1 MKYTLSICIA
11 TFNRGSFIGET
22 INSIIQQLS
31 PAVELVIVDGASN
44 DNTTDVVRRFN
55 HENIFYYREASNS
68 GVDKDYDKAVK
79 YAQGQYCWL
88 MTDDDILLPNAV
100 NNVLNAIRPNSELI
114 IVNSEVR
121 NKDLTKILTSRQHNI
136 TANKEYEKQNI
147 DVFFEECC
155 SYLSFIGSV
164 VIRRDCWLGRNR
176 EIYYG
181 SLFIHHGVIFQDP
194 PLNAVQIIAQP
205 CIALRYGNAMW
216 TSRGFE
222 IWAFKWPK
230 LIWSYKSFSEK
241 SKAKITSLY
250 PWKKVDFLIYYRAI
264 GAYSKINYGFI
275 KNDSAS
281 TLNRLVGYLVANTP
295 AVVFVILSIVYLTV
309 FKRNIGTMR
318 FDVVNSIN
326 STPMLRKLAKWLWRR
341 EYS

>member
-11 TFNRGSFIGET
+11 TFNRCAFIGET

-31 PAVELVIVDGASN
+31 PAVELVIVDGASK
-44 DNTTDVVRRFN
+44 DDTSDVVQRFN
-55 HENIFYYREASNS
+55 HENVFYYRQVSNS
-68 GVDKDYDKAVK
+68 GIDKDYDKAVN

-100 NNVLNAIRPNSELI
+100 NNVLNAIRLNSELI

-121 NKDLTKILTSRQHNI
+121 NKDLSKVLTSRQHNI
-136 TANKEYEKQNI
+136 TANKDYQKQNI
-147 DVFFEECC
+147 TSFFEECS
-155 SYLSFIGSV
+155 SYLSFIGCV
-164 VIRRDCWLGRNR
+164 VIRRDCWLSRNR
-176 EIYYG
+176 ERYYG

-194 PLNAVQIIAQP
+194 PLNTVHVIAQP

-216 TSRGFE
+216 TARGFE
-222 IWAFKWPK
+222 IWAFKWPQ
-230 LIWSYKSFSEK
+230 LIWSYNSFSQN

-250 PWKKVDFLIYYRAI
+250 PWKNVGFLIYYSAI
-264 GAYSKINYGFI
+264 GAYSKTNYDLI

-281 TLNRLVGYLVANTP
+281 IVNRLIGFFVANTP
-295 AVVFVILSIVYLTV
+295 AVIFVIISILYLTI

-318 FDVVNSIN
+318 FDVVNSCN
-326 STPMLRKLAKWLWRR
+326 STPILRKITKWLWQRD
-341 EYS
+341 YS